1 MKIAHFISLVNCVHL
16 ILFFSSGS
24 IPLAKEK
31 KSPYTIGTATRD
43 GIGKFYMGREIS
55 KVMGHLGA
63 SWLERPKREQEERTD
78 LLIKGLDLKPS
89 DKIADIGAG
98 SGYFSFRMAKLI
110 PKGKVFAVDIS
121 PQMVGMVRA
130 KMAQL
135 KVTNVE
141 PVQSTIT
148 QTKLPPNSVDAALIV
163 DAYHE
168 FSHPLEMATSI
179 LNSLKPGGK
188 LILIEYR
195 MEDPTVPIKL
205 LHKMTEK
212 QAKLEMQAAG
222 FKWEKTLTMLPQQH
236 FMIFRKPG

>member
-1 MKIAHFISLVNCVHL
+1 MKFAFSMSLHFCLITTVVTSLAL
-16 ILFFSSGS
+16 SLQ
-24 IPLAKEK
+24 AEEK
-31 KSPYTIGTATRD
+31 NSPYTLGPATRD

-78 LLIKGLDLKPS
+78 LLIKGLDLKPT

-98 SGYFSFRMAKLI
+98 SGYFSFRMASLV
-110 PKGKVFAVDIS
+110 PQGKVFAVDIS

-135 KVTNVE
+135 KITNIE

-195 MEDPTVPIKL
+195 MEDPSVPIKL
-205 LHKMTEK
+205 LHKMSEK
-212 QAKLEMQAAG
+212 QAKMEMKAAG
-222 FKWEKTLTMLPQQH
+222 FNWEKTLTMLPQQH
-236 FMIFRKPG
+236 FMVFRKPG